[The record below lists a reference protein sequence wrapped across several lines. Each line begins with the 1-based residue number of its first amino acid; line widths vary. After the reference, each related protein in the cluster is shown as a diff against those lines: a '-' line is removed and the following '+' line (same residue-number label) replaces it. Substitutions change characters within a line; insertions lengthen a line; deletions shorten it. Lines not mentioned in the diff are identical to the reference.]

1 MSLIDMCRSSL
12 KVPLSEH
19 KDWRASLIVFQ
30 GACLCCYLASTFIH
44 RKRLFCLPIFRKW
57 DLDHVFMALS
67 TAAAATG
74 VVTWVF
80 WMETNLAN
88 VRAQIANE
96 MNDPQAFARQKGSA
110 WKANAVYLIFKPIS
124 IALYALPPH
133 EVQP

>member
-1 MSLIDMCRSSL
+1 MSLIDWCRSSL

-30 GACLCCYLASTFIH
+30 GACLCAYMASTFIH
-44 RKRLFCLPIFRKW
+44 RKRIFCLPIARKW

-133 EVQP
+133 EVKP